1 MRKPGRGG
9 AGLESERRHLGCPGS
24 CCPGRRSEDVQ
35 VFTKPRRHLSLR
47 RILRAAEASV
57 ASPGSRGR
65 LPSSQPPSAGRC
77 TVTSAVLVPHLTTQ
91 PSGLCLHQLLFP
103 LRLCFQITVK
113 HRSGY
118 SMHQNQNYGMGGT
131 CIENEPLLFSG
142 LHPSA
147 VCSEINLQ

>member
-1 MRKPGRGG
+1 MLQKPAWPPQG
-9 AGLESERRHLGCPGS
+9 A
-24 CCPGRRSEDVQ
+24 V
-35 VFTKPRRHLSLR
+35 
-47 RILRAAEASV
+47 V
-57 ASPGSRGR
+57 AC
-65 LPSSQPPSAGRC
+65 AGRC
-77 TVTSAVLVPHLTTQ
+77 TVTSAVLVPHLTTKL
-91 PSGLCLHQLLFP
+91 SGLCLHQLLFP